1 MELMFEAIKADLNIL
16 PLSAAQSYMMFDL
29 NIELE
34 DWLLLVDGYISAQ
47 KIGLKSIVQIKEERE
62 IILPYD
68 GNVIISDIVFEAIG
82 GA

>member
-1 MELMFEAIKADLNIL
+1 MFEAIKADLNIL